1 MINSQ
6 FAAACLVIGFLLFIA
21 GTSLEYMPVWLI
33 GGAAFVF
40 GLYGVLST

>member
-6 FAAACLVIGFLLFIA
+6 FALACAVVGFILFLA
-21 GTSLEYMPVWLI
+21 GTSLELMPLWLI